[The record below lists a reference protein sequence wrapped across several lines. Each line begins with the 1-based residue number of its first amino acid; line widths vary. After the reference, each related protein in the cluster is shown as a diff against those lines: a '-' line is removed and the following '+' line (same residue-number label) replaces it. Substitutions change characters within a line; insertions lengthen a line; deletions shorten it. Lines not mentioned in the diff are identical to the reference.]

1 MTFSAV
7 SRWIRRT
14 LYRQRLGADHP
25 RRQQRTQRSWISM
38 PSFVYVLNGDVIFVV
53 TTNLRAAWGNQAD
66 TVNGGN
72 VVRRKVCC
80 TDSLSLLHR

>member
-1 MTFSAV
+1 
-7 SRWIRRT
+7 
-14 LYRQRLGADHP
+14 
-25 RRQQRTQRSWISM
+25 M
-38 PSFVYVLNGDVIFVV
+38 PSFVYVLNGDAIFVV